1 MKNVL
6 SLIVLMLTLVLSQKD
21 VYAHKRMIEL
31 VKLRGVLSTEEALS
45 DLTQEGKPIPEEK
58 NYYFL
63 SPYCKT
69 LDMRVLEITV
79 YGRRYDFQQTCY
91 VVGVLSGNA
100 IVSLHLI
107 SMDTTEETTQGS
119 KVCANKLKFQAV
131 ILPFFMGENTYM
143 ILNPVRAP

>member
-21 VYAHKRMIEL
+21 VYAHKKMIEL

-91 VVGVLSGNA
+91 VGVLSGNA

-107 SMDTTEETTQGS
+107 SKDTTEETTPGS

-131 ILPFFMGENTYM
+131 ILLFSWAR
-143 ILNPVRAP
+143 ILT